1 MSVVG
6 QTGIGYSGGFGYT
19 HTPGA
24 YPQRGGVYF
33 TPGARY
39 AWRLLPEI
47 DRERLSDIAKDVGT
61 VVVVGYYAARLAL
74 LAGLVG
80 VVIATRPAVSEAPD
94 ITRKIVDVG
103 QDAWRYATRDMT
115 DGWTYDPA
123 TMPLTGSTYAGR
135 ISRRRKQYEL
145 PY

>member
-1 MSVVG
+1 M
-6 QTGIGYSGGFGYT
+6 
-19 HTPGA
+19 
-24 YPQRGGVYF
+24 
-33 TPGARY
+33 
-39 AWRLLPEI
+39 
-47 DRERLSDIAKDVGT
+47 DRERLSDIAEDVGT

-103 QDAWRYATRDMT
+103 RDAWRYATRDMT
-115 DGWTYDPA
+115 DGWTYDPN

-135 ISRRRKQYEL
+135 ISRRRKLYEL

>member
-1 MSVVG
+1 MSIVG
-6 QTGIGYSGGFGYT
+6 QTGIGHAGGFGHT

-39 AWRLLPEI
+39 AWRLLPEF
-47 DRERLSDIAKDVGT
+47 DRERLPDIAQDVGT

-74 LAGLVG
+74 LAGVVG
-80 VVIATRPAVSEAPD
+80 VGIAARPVISETAD
-94 ITRKIVDVG
+94 MGRMVFDVG
-103 QDAWRYATRDMT
+103 RNAWRYATRDMT
-115 DGWTYDPA
+115 DGWTYDSES
-123 TMPLTGSTYAGR
+123 MPLTGSTYAGR
-135 ISRRRKQYEL
+135 ISRRRKMYEL

>member
-1 MSVVG
+1 M
-6 QTGIGYSGGFGYT
+6 GIGHAGGFGHT

-39 AWRLLPEI
+39 AWRVLPEW
-47 DRERLSDIAKDVGT
+47 DRERLGDIAEDVGT

-80 VVIATRPAVSEAPD
+80 VVVATRPAVSEAGD
-94 ITRKIVDVG
+94 ITRRIVDIG
-103 QDAWRYATRDMT
+103 GNAWRYATRDIT
-115 DGWTYDPA
+115 DGWTYDA
-123 TMPLTGSTYAGR
+123 ESMPLTVSTYAGR
-135 ISRRRKQYEL
+135 ISRRREMYEL